1 MWFVAPVGKFCFYFS
16 RKKGIYNKQAG
27 RTRNDSCVERKKKE
41 GKGSSV
47 RASGGA
53 EWGGEATVSDYFS
66 QSPC

>member
-1 MWFVAPVGKFCFYFS
+1 VVCRSS
-16 RKKGIYNKQAG
+16 RKVLLLFFKKKGNITNRQAG
-27 RTRNDSCVERKKKE
+27 RAMTHVWKGKKE